1 MTTPA
6 NPPPR
11 PDGFLVRNV
20 VVTNRFGIHAR
31 PAALIVKAASGFDC
45 DIFIEKDGMRIN
57 AKSIMGLLTLEGA
70 HGSELVLFARGHD
83 APQALDALLELFAKN
98 FFED

>member
-1 MTTPA
+1 MTTPSKS
-6 NPPPR
+6 PSE
-11 PDGFLVRNV
+11 DGFLVKNV

-45 DIFIEKDGMRIN
+45 EVFIEKDGMRIN

-83 APQALDALLELFAKN
+83 APQALDAILDLFAKN

>member
-1 MTTPA
+1 MTTPSKS
-6 NPPPR
+6 PTS
-11 PDGFLVRNV
+11 DGFLVRNV

-31 PAALIVKAASGFDC
+31 PAALIVKAASGYDC
-45 DIFIEKDGMRIN
+45 EIFIEKDGMRIN

-83 APQALDALLELFAKN
+83 APQALEAILDLFAKN